1 MITKYISYLFLYLQ
15 VYHGEISSA
24 KLRGI
29 YGTFTQIFIGI
40 GLLLVYGIGSIEG
53 LRYYFVALVAVGI
66 VVVFELMM
74 VWLKETPRWLLSKGC
89 RKKSIAA
96 LKFLRGP
103 EIGYEKELSEMEAA
117 LSENTNQ
124 TMLQVLKEF
133 KKKSVLIPF
142 LILVA
147 ILFFQQIGGLNAI
160 SAYAGT
166 IFEQANVENPQ
177 FIATITVG
185 IAGLIAA
192 IFSIC
197 LVDVA
202 GRKVLLIVGGLGT
215 CLATAL
221 LGTHFFITRP
231 SLCDNSTN
239 LTAMLLPGAENS
251 TTTAVLPCNPQF
263 APVAIASVLL
273 YFVLFNFGWGPVPW
287 VLIGEMLPLQV
298 RGVASGIVIFVNWGT
313 SAIVTGFYPA
323 FNRAV
328 MPWFAWWSFAIMNLF
343 SVVFVTFSLFETK
356 GKSLEEIQE
365 RFERKKK

>member
-1 MITKYISYLFLYLQ
+1 
-15 VYHGEISSA
+15 
-24 KLRGI
+24 
-29 YGTFTQIFIGI
+29 
-40 GLLLVYGIGSIEG
+40 
-53 LRYYFVALVAVGI
+53 
-66 VVVFELMM
+66 M
-74 VWLKETPRWLLSKGC
+74 VWLKETPRWLLSKGHK
-89 RKKSIAA
+89 KKSIAA

-117 LSENTNQ
+117 LSESTNQ
-124 TMLQVLKEF
+124 TMFQVLKEF
-133 KKKSVLIPF
+133 KKRSVLIPF
-142 LILVA
+142 LILVV

-160 SAYAGT
+160 SAYAAT
-166 IFEQANVENPQ
+166 IFKQANIESPQ

-185 IAGLIAA
+185 IAGLLAS
-192 IFSIC
+192 IFSIF

-202 GRKVLLIVGGLGT
+202 GRKLLLIVSGIGT

-239 LTAMLLPGAENS
+239 LTATLPPSAENA
-251 TTTAVLPCNPQF
+251 TTTAVLPCNPQY

-287 VLIGEMLPLQV
+287 VLLGEMLPLQV

-313 SAIVTGFYPA
+313 SAIVTGSYPA
-323 FNRAV
+323 YNRAV
-328 MPWFAWWSFAIMNLF
+328 MPWFAWWSFAVMNF
-343 SVVFVTFSLFETK
+343 ASVVFVTFALSETK
-356 GKSLEEIQE
+356 GKTLEEIQK